1 MKTKGNNGQ
10 KIKKSMQLVILPPY
24 VYHCGVDLPIITII
38 DFIISALRICVNLTD
53 SRYARSLQM
62 PFVLAK

>member
-1 MKTKGNNGQ
+1 MKTNGNNGQ

-38 DFIISALRICVNLTD
+38 DFIIFFSNSVSNAQGFLCLN
-53 SRYARSLQM
+53 YKQH
-62 PFVLAK
+62 F